1 VTVWDTTALKGQ
13 VAVVSL
19 AGLCDGCDPYNNG
32 KNGKRAYYDWWHEW
46 MAPYPG
52 LANMG
57 NIAFM
62 KILGYVDLVA
72 ADGSAMAAPTEI
84 AVTTGMDQFQTILV
98 GGNFMGLETPLT
110 VQSNRQN
117 FLNGSYA
124 GKYAKGGMA
133 VVISKSEKKAAFIDL
148 KPLFSYVNS
157 VYFGGDLATFNSR
170 MASLGQA
177 DGQWPYSFA
186 NQPQQTPTVAKMVTL
201 ADKPTAVKTTIFG
214 GTQRAWIATL
224 DGTLRT
230 FSLGSYAPGGTVTSP
245 VASAIA
251 ELPQFALNVGRNPT
265 SLATSKSEPDSA
277 NIEPLNEQVL
287 VNSRG
292 DRKIS
297 WVRFGSSSA
306 SVVRMLQD
314 PRMLDPIAVEDS
326 ENFANSGYVMMVA
339 DHAGKAIHNF
349 RFGPVI
355 FSDGGSCPRGS
366 GGCPVIATGTTK
378 IEYGGKMA
386 LPGKPFQVNSAN
398 VP

>member
-1 VTVWDTTALKGQ
+1 
-13 VAVVSL
+13 
-19 AGLCDGCDPYNNG
+19 
-32 KNGKRAYYDWWHEW
+32 
-46 MAPYPG
+46 
-52 LANMG
+52 MG

-110 VQSNRQN
+110 VQSNRQS

-265 SLATSKSEPDSA
+265 SLATSKNEPD
-277 NIEPLNEQVL
+277 NGNLEPLNEQVL

-306 SVVRMLQD
+306 SVVRVLQD
-314 PRMLDPIAVEDS
+314 PRMQDPIAVEDS
-326 ENFANSGYVMMVA
+326 ENFANSGNVVTVA

-349 RFGPVI
+349 RYGPVI
-355 FSDGGSCPRGS
+355 FSDGGSCPQGS
-366 GGCPVIATGTTK
+366 GGCPVIATGSTK